1 MTKSLLHLTRF
12 LLIHLAAAFLAFL
25 PIAIMPFDDP
35 FLLAGIAAIRAVF
48 GLWWG
53 YLVFCLLWALVGIL
67 TLYLYG
73 RGLRFGVIGAL
84 LNYLDRVVESIG
96 GRAASVVI
104 AEKGWRSY
112 LKKARVYAAS
122 RGADKTFVV
131 VALGPVFSVPILKFW
146 GWDAKKMSSIAGMF
160 LMAWVFGTVWY
171 LWYGGIV
178 WMIAEFVVKLIF

>member
-1 MTKSLLHLTRF
+1 MRLYSSPLSLVGIHF
-12 LLIHLAAAFLAFL
+12 LAAFLAFL
-25 PIAIMPFDDP
+25 PIALMPFDDP

-73 RGLRFGVIGAL
+73 KALRFGVIGAM
-84 LNYLDRVVESIG
+84 LNYLDRVVETIG
-96 GRAASVVI
+96 GKTASIVI
-104 AEKGWRSY
+104 TEKGWRKY

-131 VALGPVFSVPILKFW
+131 VALGPVFAVPILKYW
-146 GWDAKKMSSIAGMF
+146 GWDIKKANSIVGMF
-160 LMAWVFGTVWY
+160 LVAWVFGTVWY
-171 LWYGGIV
+171 LWYAGLIWSV
-178 WMIAEFVVKLIF
+178 AEFLLKPLF

>member
-1 MTKSLLHLTRF
+1 MKRNLLRLFRLF
-12 LLIHLAAAFLAFL
+12 LLHLAAALLAFL
-25 PIAIMPFDDP
+25 PIAILPFDDP
-35 FLLAGIAAIRAVF
+35 FLLAVIAIIRAF
-48 GLWWG
+48 CGLWWG

-73 RGLRFGVIGAL
+73 KALRFGVIGKM

-96 GRAASVVI
+96 GKTASVVI
-104 AEKGWRSY
+104 SEKGWRKY

-146 GWDAKKMSSIAGMF
+146 GWDAKKASSIAGMF
-160 LMAWVFGTVWY
+160 LMAWIFGTVWY
-171 LWYGGIV
+171 LWYGGVV
-178 WMIAEFVVKLIF
+178 WLIIEFVVKLIF